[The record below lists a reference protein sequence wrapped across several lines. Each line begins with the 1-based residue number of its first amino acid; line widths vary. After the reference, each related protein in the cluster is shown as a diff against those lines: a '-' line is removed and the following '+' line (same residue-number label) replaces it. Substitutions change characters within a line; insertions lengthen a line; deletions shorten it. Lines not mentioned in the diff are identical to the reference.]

1 MTNLKIFAVVVG
13 TILLYALMANAIPQV
28 QSAVPEEL
36 VLAGDVTPEQL
47 VAAGEDLFHGAGGCT
62 ACHGLGA
69 RAPNLIGDEAGTG
82 PIGVGGGGRPP
93 RRGLRAYLWESMTDP
108 NAYVVEG
115 YDPIMPDA
123 RRTLSEPQIWT
134 LVAFLQSQ
142 GGTVSVT
149 AEDVAADEAAGADVT
164 GGGTAA
170 GTSGPALA
178 GGTTDPEELL
188 EAGTCLVCHQ
198 LGDEGTAVGPPFD
211 GIGARLDADAIR
223 RGILLPNADTAEG
236 YAAMAGMMPATF
248 GEQLSA
254 TQLESIVQYLTGLR

>member
-13 TILLYALMANAIPQV
+13 TILLYAALANAIPQV

-36 VLAGDVTPEQL
+36 VLGGDVTPEQL
-47 VAAGEDLFHGAGGCT
+47 VAAGEDLFNGAGGCT

-69 RAPNLIGDEAGTG
+69 RAPNLVGDEAGTG
-82 PIGVGGGGRPP
+82 SIGVRCAA
-93 RRGLRAYLWESMTDP
+93 RKAATDCRSYLWESMTDP
-108 NAYVVEG
+108 GAYVVEG

-149 AEDVAADEAAGADVT
+149 AEDVAVEEEAAA
-164 GGGTAA
+164 GGTAGGGGA
-170 GTSGPALA
+170 PALA
-178 GGTTDPEELL
+178 GGSTDPEELL
-188 EAGTCLVCHQ
+188 EAGTCLICHQ
-198 LGDEGTAVGPPFD
+198 LGDEGAAIGPPFD

-223 RGILLPNADTAEG
+223 RGILLPNADTAAG
-236 YAAMAGMMPATF
+236 YAAMAGTMPATF
-248 GEQLSA
+248 GEQLNA
-254 TQLESIVQYLTGLR
+254 AQLESIVQYLAGLR